1 MKIILFNTIFSCT
14 IFTMYHQMFLSI
26 FTMYHQMFLYVSL
39 WFFNMNQNIEIYFA
53 FIFFHINLV
62 FLSHLWKD
70 IMISSMFSSSIFL
83 FQKDF
88 CSTFLHILAAFFH
101 DILLLL
107 PFDYLNDNN
116 FLNILLFFLCVY
128 HYTLF
133 YRSFFW

>member
-1 MKIILFNTIFSCT
+1 
-14 IFTMYHQMFLSI
+14 
-26 FTMYHQMFLYVSL
+26 
-39 WFFNMNQNIEIYFA
+39 MNQNTEIYFA

-88 CSTFLHILAAFFH
+88 CGTFLHILAAFFH

-133 YRSFFW
+133 CRSFFGRKIFIILFYILYFPFIFMHFYHKFGAFLSTTLNKSFS